1 MLEDVVKVFRWL
13 DVELFRINSLDIA
26 DVHFNM
32 TTLLFLGQ
40 SAIGEL
46 CSFSVSN
53 GFQRLQRHEIR
64 MEGEFRVAS

>member
-1 MLEDVVKVFRWL
+1 MLEDVVKVLRWL
-13 DVELFRINSLDIA
+13 DVELFRTNSLDIA

-46 CSFSVSN
+46 CSFFSVKRFST
-53 GFQRLQRHEIR
+53 
-64 MEGEFRVAS
+64 SSKP